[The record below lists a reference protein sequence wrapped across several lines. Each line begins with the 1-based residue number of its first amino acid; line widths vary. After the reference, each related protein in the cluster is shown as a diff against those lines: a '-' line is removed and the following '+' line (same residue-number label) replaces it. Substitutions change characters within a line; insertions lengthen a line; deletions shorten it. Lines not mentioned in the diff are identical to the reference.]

1 MTQTTYY
8 RIQTADRDPAD
19 LLAPENQVSYNW
31 NEIDSPE
38 YTRRGVSVCA
48 TLGDL
53 ARYLAGSGIPY
64 GVGSWVIVELAGE
77 ISDDTP
83 CDGESGEILIHPTEI
98 VSVRPLA
105 DEMYEMIGAAYDAMT
120 GE

>member
-1 MTQTTYY
+1 MKRATYY

-19 LLAPENQVSYNW
+19 LLAPENQVSYHW

-38 YTRRGVSVCA
+38 YTRQGVSVCA
-48 TLGDL
+48 TLEDL

-64 GVGSWVIVELAGE
+64 GAGEWVIVELAGE
-77 ISDDTP
+77 VSDDTP
-83 CDGESGEILIHPTEI
+83 YDAEYGEILIHPTEI
-98 VSVRPLA
+98 VSVRPMD
-105 DEMYEMIGAAYDAMT
+105 DEFFELIGKAYDAMT